1 MNCKSIHSKLI
12 FFIEGD
18 LPDNDLKIVSEHLL
32 HCQDCM
38 AYADSLRKTLEVIE
52 MEKQYDLSFYFYTR
66 LKLKLEKQ
74 LEPSLELP
82 DGAWWERILQPALFA
97 ILLLAGMYVGFL
109 SGRMGG
115 DTSRYSANQITEII
129 PFLNELEIEP
139 IETFLIE

>member
-32 HCQDCM
+32 QCPECM
-38 AYADSLRKTLEVIE
+38 AYAESLRKALEVVE
-52 MEKQYDLSFYFYTR
+52 LEKQYDPSSYFYTR
-66 LKLKLEKQ
+66 LKSRLEKQ

-82 DGAWWERILQPALFA
+82 GGVWWERVVQPAIFA

-115 DTSRYSANQITEII
+115 ETSRYTANQNTEII